1 VALQIAA
8 LSFMVPLGLG
18 QAATVRVGRALG
30 RSDPEGI
37 SRAGWTS
44 WGLGVG
50 FMAAMAVVLWIFPR
64 ELITLFLD
72 DVPANARVIELGVS
86 FLAVAAAF
94 QIVDGA
100 QVVGAGMLRGLHDTR
115 VPMLFALFGYWV
127 AGLGVGVWLAVARS
141 WQGVGI
147 WTGLATGL
155 GVVAA
160 LMIARWTMRVRLG
173 LGPPQP
179 VR

>member
-1 VALQIAA
+1 
-8 LSFMVPLGLG
+8 MVPLGLG

-30 RSDPEGI
+30 RNDRAGI
-37 SRAGWTS
+37 ARAGWTA

-50 FMAAMAVVLWIFPR
+50 FMAAMALVMWIIPR
-64 ELITLFLD
+64 ELMTVFLE
-72 DVPANARVIELGVS
+72 DVPANAGVIDLGVS

-115 VPMLFALFGYWV
+115 VPMLFALVGYW
-127 AGLGVGVWLAVARS
+127 AIGLGVGVWLAFAAG
-141 WQGVGI
+141 WQGVGV

-160 LMIARWTMRVRLG
+160 LMIIRWMMRERLG
-173 LGPPQP
+173 LVQASS
-179 VR
+179 